1 MNQNIKLQGL
11 LAMLGM
17 CLLGAFMCM
26 GSPAIAD
33 VAVNV
38 EKVAIEPEDDPEN
51 PIIPNSKKILKITLN
66 KAVNAV
72 KSTQGLL
79 SANSPFIVS
88 IDSRIDSLKKVN
100 GNKTT
105 IGLLERQKF
114 LLLKHTEEA
123 TGSGKNWSMKIERLG
138 IGEGIK
144 EYGDSGWQNPYKSGF
159 AFLPLTIE
167 WTNKDGT
174 NGTANIN
181 VVLDAFAKIVER
193 EDGTIEERVISVDL
207 FPQE

>member
-1 MNQNIKLQGL
+1 MNQNIRLRGL
-11 LAMLGM
+11 FAMLGM
-17 CLLGAFMCM
+17 CLLFALCN
-26 GSPAIAD
+26 SAIAD
-33 VAVNV
+33 MAVKV
-38 EKVAIEPEDDPEN
+38 EKVAIDPKDDPEK
-51 PIIPNSKKILKITLN
+51 PIIPNSKKTLKITLN
-66 KAVNAV
+66 KAVKAV
-72 KSTQGLL
+72 KSTQGQL

-105 IGLLERQKF
+105 IGLLERKKF
-114 LLLKHTEEA
+114 ILLKHTEEA

-144 EYGDSGWQNPYKSGF
+144 EYGASSWQNPYKSGF

-174 NGTANIN
+174 IGTTNIN
-181 VVLDAFAKIVER
+181 VVLDAFAKRVKR
-193 EDGTIEERVISVDL
+193 EDSVTEYRVISVALDT
-207 FPQE
+207 Q